1 MDEEK
6 ARCLEG
12 VEGHTRGLVA
22 SLDMQLEQTQG
33 TRERLVQAES
43 VLEQFGNENHHEFIL
58 VSGQGS
64 VPHAEAPRASTVS
77 FS

>member
-22 SLDMQLEQTQG
+22 SLDMQLEQAHSA
-33 TRERLVQAES
+33 RERLVQAKC
-43 VLEQFGNENHHEFIL
+43 VLEQFGNENHHDFIR
-58 VSGQGS
+58 VSG
-64 VPHAEAPRASTVS
+64 
-77 FS
+77 

>member
-22 SLDMQLEQTQG
+22 SLDMQLEQAQG
-33 TRERLVQAES
+33 TQERLAQAEQ
-43 VLEQFGNENHHEFIL
+43 VLEQFGNESHHEFIR
-58 VSGQGS
+58 VSSGQECG
-64 VPHAEAPRASTVS
+64 PRSLLNNAALTQ
-77 FS
+77 